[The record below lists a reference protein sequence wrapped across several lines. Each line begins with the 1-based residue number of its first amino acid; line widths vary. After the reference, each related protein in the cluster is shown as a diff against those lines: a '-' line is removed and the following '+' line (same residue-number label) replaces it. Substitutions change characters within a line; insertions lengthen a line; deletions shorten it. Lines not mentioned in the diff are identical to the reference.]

1 LLTERAKSSLLRCL
15 AASATAAT
23 RGVDTSTVR
32 GNSLSQSEMPLVKA
46 EDDRPLATAVARA
59 STPSERAAKLSERV
73 QALRMP
79 PLEESPRSAKLP
91 WVLCAVLV
99 PLSLWLGYVA
109 FIAPAKRG
117 ASSAVANSTAS
128 GSNKSDSSAKPV
140 ASAKAGTSEK
150 DQKVVLESKGYIIA
164 AHQILVSPKVSGTCT
179 RLTIEEGSR
188 VKRGD
193 ILAEIEDV
201 DYRTDY
207 ERCVGELDSA
217 KQKLLEL
224 ERGNRPEEISQA
236 KAQMQEA
243 EAQLTQLEADW
254 NRIQLLRQKNV
265 ATAADFDATRSKFWA
280 MQRQVERLKF
290 AYSLMQIGFRK
301 ERIDGA
307 RADVQTAESNL
318 EKAKWKFDNC
328 KIRSPIAGTILK
340 KNAEEGNLVNAIA
353 FSGSVSLC
361 EMADLSDLEVDL
373 TIQERD
379 VSRVFKGQK
388 CKVRAEAYPDR
399 VYTGVVSRLMPIA
412 DRSKGAIPVRVKLT
426 VPREEEGVYLKP
438 EMGAIVTF
446 YKAEG

>member
-1 LLTERAKSSLLRCL
+1 
-15 AASATAAT
+15 
-23 RGVDTSTVR
+23 
-32 GNSLSQSEMPLVKA
+32 MPVLKV
-46 EDDRPLATAVARA
+46 EDDPSLATAIARS

-79 PLEESPRSAKLP
+79 PLEQAPRSAKLP
-91 WVLCAVLV
+91 WTLCAVLL
-99 PLSLWLGYVA
+99 PLSMWLGYVA
-109 FIAPAKRG
+109 FVAAPSKTAT
-117 ASSAVANSTAS
+117 SSVVANEPGS
-128 GSNKSDSSAKPV
+128 GSSKSESPRPA
-140 ASAKAGTSEK
+140 AGTKTGAPEK
-150 DQKVVLESKGYIIA
+150 EQKVVLESKGYIIA

-193 ILAEIEDV
+193 ILAELEDV

-207 ERCVGELDSA
+207 QRCVGELESA

-236 KAQMQEA
+236 KAQLQEV

-254 NRIQLLRQKNV
+254 NRIQQLRKNSV
-265 ATAADFDATRSKFWA
+265 ATAADFDATRSKYWA
-280 MQRQVERLKF
+280 MQRQVERLRF
-290 AYSLMQIGFRK
+290 AYSLMQVGARK

-307 RADVQTAESNL
+307 RADVQTAQSNL
-318 EKAKWKFDNC
+318 EKAKWKLDNC

-446 YKAEG
+446 YKSEG

>member
-1 LLTERAKSSLLRCL
+1 MAP
-15 AASATAAT
+15 
-23 RGVDTSTVR
+23 VR
-32 GNSLSQSEMPLVKA
+32 NSRDRRPMRFWPFNGPRDFAIHSEMPVLKV
-46 EDDRPLATAVARA
+46 EDDRPLAAAIERGPA
-59 STPSERAAKLSERV
+59 ASERAARLSERV

-79 PLEESPRSAKLP
+79 PLEQTPRSAKVP
-91 WVLCAVLV
+91 WALCAVLL
-99 PLSLWLGYVA
+99 PLSMWLGYVA
-109 FIAPAKRG
+109 FIATPAKNVASTVGARAADA
-117 ASSAVANSTAS
+117 ASSKTESPTPAAGAKS
-128 GSNKSDSSAKPV
+128 GA
-140 ASAKAGTSEK
+140 AEK
-150 DQKVVLESKGYIIA
+150 QQKVVLESKGYIIA
-164 AHQILVSPKVSGTCT
+164 AHQILVSPKVSGTVT

-188 VKRGD
+188 VKKGD
-193 ILAEIEDV
+193 ILAELEDV

-207 ERCVGELDSA
+207 ERCVGELESA
-217 KQKLLEL
+217 REKLLEL
-224 ERGNRPEEISQA
+224 ERGNRPEEIAQA
-236 KAQMQEA
+236 KAQLQEA

-254 NRIQLLRQKNV
+254 KRIQQLRNNNV
-265 ATAADFDATRSKFWA
+265 ATAADFDATRSKYWA
-280 MQRQVERLKF
+280 MQRQVERLRF
-290 AYSLMQIGFRK
+290 AYSLMQIGARK

-307 RADVQTAESNL
+307 RGDMQTAQSNL
-318 EKAKWKFDNC
+318 EKAKWKLDNC
-328 KIRSPIAGTILK
+328 KIRSPITGTILK

-412 DRSKGAIPVRVKLT
+412 DRSKGAIPVRVKLS

>member
-1 LLTERAKSSLLRCL
+1 
-15 AASATAAT
+15 
-23 RGVDTSTVR
+23 
-32 GNSLSQSEMPLVKA
+32 
-46 EDDRPLATAVARA
+46 
-59 STPSERAAKLSERV
+59 
-73 QALRMP
+73 MP
-79 PLEESPRSAKLP
+79 PIEESPRSAKLP
-91 WVLCAVLV
+91 WLLCGILV
-99 PLSLWLGYVA
+99 PLTAWLGYVA
-109 FIAPAKRG
+109 YVAAPAKNDSPPAAATVG
-117 ASSAVANSTAS
+117 GSDSTKSDTSQPVAAAKAVAA
-128 GSNKSDSSAKPV
+128 
-140 ASAKAGTSEK
+140 EK
-150 DQKVVLESKGYIIA
+150 EQKVVLESKGYIIA

-188 VKRGD
+188 VKKGD

-207 ERCVGELDSA
+207 ERCVGEFGRA

-224 ERGNRPEEISQA
+224 ERGNRPEEIFQA
-236 KAQMQEA
+236 KAQLQEA

-254 NRIQLLRQKNV
+254 SRIQQLRKNNV
-265 ATAADFDATRSKFWA
+265 ATAADFDATRSKYWA
-280 MQRQVERLKF
+280 MQRQIERLRF
-290 AYSLMQIGFRK
+290 AYTLMQIGSRK

-307 RADVQTAESNL
+307 RADVETAQSNL
-318 EKAKWKFDNC
+318 DKAKWKLDNC